1 MLTILDTDVL
11 IIGGGGA
18 GLRAA
23 IAAAQQ
29 GSSVVILDKG
39 PVGRSGTTPM
49 AMEAFQA
56 VGHPEDS
63 AEQHFKDTVR
73 GGLYLGDEN
82 LIWVLVT
89 EAKKRVADL
98 EKYGVHF
105 KKKEDGSFDP
115 MQHPGQTFPR
125 TLFIQGGGYGLLQ
138 ALQKEAHKH
147 NQIRIISDVLVTNI
161 IADKEGFPGG
171 VIFLDLHDGE
181 FKVIK
186 CRAVILATGGY
197 EELWAFT
204 DASVTA
210 CGDGLFLAYE
220 LGAELIDLEMLQFYP
235 TIVIYPPEVRGTL
248 FQYELVINPDLLG
261 GRILNGRGET
271 FFSGM
276 PLRNVLLQ
284 AIWQEIRAG
293 RGTEHGGVYIDLTAS
308 SLGRGALTAALNK
321 WQPNQ
326 FLYLKDMGIDLR
338 DTPVEVA
345 PHAHYTMGGVAI
357 DEKAQTSVLGL
368 FAAGEVA
375 GNLHGANRVSG
386 NALTE
391 TQVFGAIAGAAAA
404 AFAQQRGNID
414 LEKEAIESREREIF
428 WWGQIFQEKKIRPR
442 KMREQLK
449 EIMWKHCGIERNE
462 AGLKK
467 GLAEIAQLEKEIVSL
482 GPFKNDY
489 QPRQFGAY
497 PQETREA
504 LELRMMLTLSR
515 LVLTSA
521 LFRQETR
528 GHHIR
533 IDYPLNAAE
542 IKHTFIKKGMEAWAG
557 EVKRKGETNCPR

>member
-1 MLTILDTDVL
+1 MVSIPEADIL

-23 IAAAQQ
+23 IEAAQQ
-29 GSSVVILDKG
+29 GSSVAILDKG

-56 VGHPEDS
+56 VCHPEDS
-63 AEQHFKDTVR
+63 AEQHFQDTVS

-98 EKYGVHF
+98 ENYGVHF
-105 KKKEDGSFDP
+105 KKKENGRFDP

-138 ALQKEAHKH
+138 ALLKEAHKYH
-147 NQIRIISDVLVTNI
+147 RIRIMSDVLVTNI
-161 IADKEGFPGG
+161 IMDREGVPGG
-171 VIFLDLHDGE
+171 VIFLDLHDGK
-181 FKVIK
+181 FKVLK
-186 CRAVILATGGY
+186 SRAAILATGGY
-197 EELWAFT
+197 EELWAFN

-220 LGAELIDLEMLQFYP
+220 LGAKLVDLEMLQFYP

-248 FQYELVINPDLLG
+248 FQYELVINPELLG
-261 GRILNGRGET
+261 GRILNGLGET

-276 PLRNVLLQ
+276 PLRDVLLR
-284 AIWQEIRAG
+284 AIWQEIQQG

-308 SLGRGALTAALNK
+308 SLSREALTAALNK

-326 FLYLKDMGIDLR
+326 FHYLKDMGIDLR
-338 DTPVEVA
+338 DTRVEVA

-357 DEKAQTSVLGL
+357 DENASTSIPGL

-404 AFAQQRGNID
+404 QFARQ
-414 LEKEAIESREREIF
+414 
-428 WWGQIFQEKKIRPR
+428 R
-442 KMREQLK
+442 KMVELDENLLTHMQEEKANFIISFLSNKKFKPRQMRRQLK
-449 EIMWKHCGIERNE
+449 EIMWKYCGIERDE
-462 AGLKK
+462 IGLKR
-467 GLAEIAQLEKEIVSL
+467 GLNEIKEMEKEIFGGQSFINKL
-482 GPFKNDY
+482 GTCS
-489 QPRQFGAY
+489 FGAY
-497 PQETREA
+497 PLRVREA
-504 LELRMMLTLSR
+504 LELKMMITLSQ
-515 LVLTSA
+515 LILISA
-521 LFRQETR
+521 LFRKETR

-533 IDYPLNAAE
+533 TDFLSAQE
-542 IKHTFIKKGMEAWAG
+542 RGKHTLVIKGKEPWAE
-557 EVKRKGETNCPR
+557 EVRRKG

>member
-1 MLTILDTDVL
+1 MMSVLERDILV
-11 IIGGGGA
+11 IGGGGA

-23 IAAAQQ
+23 IEAAKKGCTVA
-29 GSSVVILDKG
+29 ILDKG

-56 VGHPEDS
+56 VCHQGDS
-63 AEQHFKDTVR
+63 EEQHFKDTVN

-98 EKYGVHF
+98 ENYGVRF
-105 KKKEDGSFDP
+105 KKKDDGSFDP

-138 ALQKEAHKH
+138 GLLREARRHD
-147 NQIRIISDVLVTNI
+147 RIFIMNDVLVTNI
-161 IADKEGFPGG
+161 VLNKDG
-171 VIFLDLHDGE
+171 VPAGAIFLDLHDGQ

-186 CRAVILATGGY
+186 CRAIILATGGY
-197 EELWAFT
+197 EELWAFN

-220 LGAELIDLEMLQFYP
+220 LGAKLIDLEMLQFYP
-235 TIVIYPPEVRGTL
+235 TIVIYPPAVKGTL

-261 GRILNGRGET
+261 GRILNGLGET

-276 PLRNVLLQ
+276 PLRDVLLR
-284 AIWQEIRAG
+284 AIWREIQQG
-293 RGTEHGGVYIDLTAS
+293 RGTEHGGVYIDLTTS
-308 SLGRGALTAALNK
+308 SLGREALSAALNK

-326 FLYLKDMGIDLR
+326 FHYLKDMGIDLR
-338 DTPVEVA
+338 DTRVEVA

-357 DEKAQTSVLGL
+357 DERASTSIPGL
-368 FAAGEVA
+368 FAAGEVT

-391 TQVFGAIAGAAAA
+391 TQVFGAIAGASAAD
-404 AFAQQRGNID
+404 FARQREMGEVDKNLISYMH
-414 LEKEAIESREREIF
+414 EENYKIIRAILNNKIFMPRQMSRR
-428 WWGQIFQEKKIRPR
+428 
-442 KMREQLK
+442 LK
-449 EIMWKHCGIERNE
+449 DIMWKYCGIEREE

-467 GLAEIAQLEKEIVSL
+467 GLAEVREMEKEILLQNSFS
-482 GPFKNDY
+482 GQSREWAY
-489 QPRQFGAY
+489 GAY
-497 PQETREA
+497 PLKVREA
-504 LELRMMLTLSR
+504 LELMMMIKLSQ
-515 LVLTSA
+515 LVLASA
-521 LFRQETR
+521 LFRKETR

-533 IDYPLNAAE
+533 VDFPLAE
-542 IKHTFIKKGMEAWAG
+542 GRAKHTLVIKGRQPWAE
-557 EVKRKGETNCPR
+557 EVKRKG